1 LKTILKGLGV
11 IIAVAVAL
19 IIGVII
25 IVPLMIDP
33 NDYRDQIELKVKEQT
48 GRELNIEGDIL
59 LTWFPWLGFEMG
71 GVELG
76 NAAGFK
82 APLFASTDKVAIR
95 LKLIPL
101 LRKKLVM
108 DTLEVHGLHL
118 NLEKNAKGESN
129 WDDLVEAETEPAQPK
144 AHGAAPQLAAFAIG
158 GLDIRNANI
167 SWSDAQAGQQYA
179 VHNFSLTTGALN
191 PGNPVNVSV
200 GLDLRSTEP
209 PMSGRI
215 EGAGQLEMNPDTKLF
230 RAIGFNLDAGFQGE
244 QFPGGKMELSVF
256 TDLVADGIQNSIRV
270 NSLKLK
276 TEGMEVNLILSGQ
289 MTPEGL
295 KYSGTMKVPEFSP
308 RSVLDNLLQSEIET
322 ADSSVLASASLEADI
337 SGTADGLT
345 VKPITMKLDESNLKG
360 EVLVQNFSRPA
371 IGFSFGLDQM
381 DADRY
386 LPPAKE
392 GEPEAAATPGAGAA
406 SAGGL
411 PMETLRSLNV
421 VGKLA
426 AVKFKVAKLTVTD
439 FNASLTAKDGRIQ
452 ITPLTAKLYEGVY
465 AGDIQLDARGEK
477 PKIFINEKLTG
488 IQAGP
493 LLKDLQGE
501 EKLTGKGDVSVQVS
515 AVGTEPES
523 VKKTLNGNAAF
534 VFHDGAVK
542 GVNIGRMIR
551 EARARLKG
559 QALPPS
565 DEPEQ
570 TDFAELTGTVTFTN
584 GLAKNQD
591 LLAKSPLL
599 RVAGAGQADLPSETV
614 DYRVQAKIVGTSK
627 GQGGKELQELSGVTI
642 PIRITG
648 TFAEQKYALDA
659 EALGKGL
666 AESKVKEIIQ
676 QKIGGSPAPSGST
689 SDTEGVSKQA
699 EEVKDKA
706 KELLKGLLGN

>member
-1 LKTILKGLGV
+1 LKSILKGLGV
-11 IIAVAVAL
+11 IVAVGVAL
-19 IIGVII
+19 IIAVII
-25 IVPLMIDP
+25 IVPLIIDP
-33 NDYRDQIELKVKEQT
+33 NDYRDEIELKVKEQT
-48 GRELNIEGDIL
+48 GRELKIEGDIL
-59 LTWFPWLGFEMG
+59 LTWYPWLGFEMG
-71 GVELG
+71 SVELG

-95 LKLIPL
+95 LKLLPL
-101 LRKKLVM
+101 LRKELVM

-129 WDDLVEAETEPAQPK
+129 WDDLMKAEAEPAQPK
-144 AHGAAPQLAAFAIG
+144 AGGEAPQLAAFAIG
-158 GLDIRNANI
+158 GLDIRDANI
-167 SWSDAQAGQQYA
+167 SWSDAQAGQQYT
-179 VHNFSLTTGALN
+179 VRNFSLATGALN
-191 PGNPVNVSV
+191 PGNPVDISI
-200 GLDLRSTEP
+200 GLDLQSTEP

-230 RAIGFNLDAGFQGE
+230 RAIGFNLDAGFQGK

-256 TDLVADGIQNSIRV
+256 TDLVADGIQNSVRV
-270 NSLKLK
+270 NSLKLN
-276 TEGMEVNLILSGQ
+276 TQGIEADMTLNGQ
-289 MTPEGL
+289 MTPEGPRF
-295 KYSGTMKVPEFSP
+295 SGTLKVPEFSP
-308 RSVLDNLLQSEIET
+308 RSVMENLAQTEIET
-322 ADSSVLASASLEADI
+322 ADSSVLSSASLEAGI
-337 SGTADGLT
+337 SGTADSLT
-345 VKPITMKLDESNLKG
+345 VKPITMKLDDSNLKG

-386 LPPAKE
+386 LPPVKE
-392 GEPEAAATPGAGAA
+392 GQPEAAATPGAGAA

-411 PMETLRSLNV
+411 PMETLRGLNV

-426 AVKFKVAKLTVTD
+426 AAKFKVAKLTVSD
-439 FNASLTAKDGRIQ
+439 FNASITAKDGRIQ
-452 ITPLTAKLYEGVY
+452 VAPLTAKLYGGAY

-477 PKIFINEKLTG
+477 PKIFLNEKLSG

-501 EKLTGKGDVSVQVS
+501 ERLTGKGDVSLQVS

-523 VKKTLNGNAAF
+523 VKRTLNGNAAF
-534 VFHDGAVK
+534 IFRDGAVK
-542 GVNIGRMIR
+542 GVNIGRLIR
-551 EARARLKG
+551 EARAKLKG
-559 QALPPS
+559 QAPPPG

-570 TDFAELTGTVTFTN
+570 TDFAELSGTVTFTN

-599 RVAGAGQADLPSETV
+599 RIAGAGQADLPSETI

-627 GQGGKELQELSGVTI
+627 GQGGKELAELSGVTI
-642 PIRITG
+642 PIRVTG

-659 EALGKGL
+659 AALGKGL
-666 AESKVKEIIQ
+666 AESQVKEIIQ
-676 QKIGGSPAPSGST
+676 KKIGGSTAAEGTAGSA
-689 SDTEGVSKQA
+689 G
-699 EEVKDKA
+699 EVKEKA

>member
-1 LKTILKGLGV
+1 MKTILKALGV
-11 IIAVAVAL
+11 IVAVAVAL
-19 IIGVII
+19 VIGVII

-33 NDYRDQIELKVKEQT
+33 NDYRDEIELKVKEQT

-59 LTWFPWLGFEMG
+59 LTWYPWLGFEMG
-71 GVELG
+71 SVELG
-76 NAAGFK
+76 NAPGFQ

-101 LRKKLVM
+101 LQKRLVM
-108 DTLEVHGLHL
+108 DTLEVYGLHL
-118 NLEKNAKGESN
+118 NLEKNAKGVTN
-129 WDDLVEAETEPAQPK
+129 WDDLIKGETEPGQPK
-144 AHGAAPQLAAFAIG
+144 APGAAPGASPQLAAFAIG
-158 GLDIRNANI
+158 GLDIRDANI
-167 SWSDAQAGQQYA
+167 SWSDAQTGQQYT
-179 VHNFSLTTGALN
+179 VRNFSLATGALD
-191 PGNPVNVSV
+191 PGNPVDVNI
-200 GLDLRSTEP
+200 GLDVQSTDP

-230 RAIGFNLDAGFQGE
+230 RAIGFNVEAGFQGE
-244 QFPGGKMELSVF
+244 QIPGGKMELSVF
-256 TDLVADGIQNSIRV
+256 TDLVADGIQNSVRV
-270 NSLKLK
+270 NSLKLN
-276 TEGMEVNLILSGQ
+276 TEGMEANLMLSGQ

-295 KYSGTMKVPEFSP
+295 KFSGTMKIPEFSP
-308 RSVLDNLLQSEIET
+308 RGLLNKLAQSEIET
-322 ADSSVLASASLEADI
+322 ADSSVLASASVEAGI
-337 SGTADGLT
+337 SGTADSLAI
-345 VKPITMKLDESNLKG
+345 KPITMKLDDSNLKG

-426 AVKFKVAKLTVTD
+426 AAKFKVAKLTVTD
-439 FNASLTAKDGRIQ
+439 FNASITAKDGRIQ

-465 AGDIQLDARGEK
+465 AGNIQLDARGEK
-477 PKIFINEKLTG
+477 PKISVNEKLTG

-501 EKLTGKGDVSVQVS
+501 EKLTGKGDVSFQVS
-515 AVGTEPES
+515 AIGADPES
-523 VKKTLNGNAAF
+523 VKKSLNGNAAF
-534 VFHDGAVK
+534 VFRDGAVK
-542 GVNIGRMIR
+542 GVNVGRMIR
-551 EARARLKG
+551 EARAKLKG

-570 TDFAELTGTVTFTN
+570 TDFAELSGTVTFTN
-584 GLAKNQD
+584 GLAANRD
-591 LLAKSPLL
+591 LVAKSPLL
-599 RVAGAGQADLPSETV
+599 RVTGAGRADLPSETV
-614 DYRVQAKIVGTSK
+614 DYGVLAKVVGTSK
-627 GQGGKELQELSGVTI
+627 GQGGKELAELSGVSI

-659 EALGKGL
+659 AALGKGL
-666 AESKVKEIIQ
+666 AESQVKEIIQ
-676 QKIGGSPAPSGST
+676 EKIGGSTEQGGSA
-689 SDTEGVSKQA
+689 SSA